1 MCDEYLHS
9 TREGGDASHGT
20 DDVDGFGDDYV
31 SAARGLLD
39 AWVNHRDDLAEG
51 ALQPF
56 QNAENIAAAA
66 TGEYIFVLNTD
77 ASPSLCCPRDMF
89 R

>member
-1 MCDEYLHS
+1 MTHLDSLGQAAGMPPRANVYSIKEDGVV
-9 TREGGDASHGT
+9 THGT

-31 SAARGLLD
+31 VAARALKD
-39 AWVNHRDDLAEG
+39 TWVDNRDDLAEG

-66 TGEYIFVLNTD
+66 TGK
-77 ASPSLCCPRDMF
+77 
-89 R
+89 